1 MRKVIY
7 HGKTYEVWNV
17 SSKGKLILGERR
29 EGYYGLFITHY
40 GVKPEDVEVMK
51 SMSRK
56 ALRLASEY
64 SNRQY
69 KVSREIANELGIVHK
84 PRWRQFTITSRRY
97 RKFMYGQLGPIG
109 INAGGYK
116 Q

>member
-1 MRKVIY
+1 
-7 HGKTYEVWNV
+7 
-17 SSKGKLILGERR
+17 
-29 EGYYGLFITHY
+29 
-40 GVKPEDVEVMK
+40 MK
-51 SMSRK
+51 SISRK

>member
-1 MRKVIY
+1 MVCDCADHSNDNEICWWL
-7 HGKTYEVWNV
+7 GVTASCV
-17 SSKGKLILGERR
+17 SDYLSVHCWTNER
-29 EGYYGLFITHY
+29 GM
-40 GVKPEDVEVMK
+40 VMK
-51 SMSRK
+51 SMSKK

-116 Q
+116 

>member
-1 MRKVIY
+1 MVCNCVNHSNDNEICWWL
-7 HGKTYEVWNV
+7 GTVAGGV
-17 SSKGKLILGERR
+17 SNYPGVHCREDARR
-29 EGYYGLFITHY
+29 
-40 GVKPEDVEVMK
+40 VVVK

-84 PRWRQFTITSRRY
+84 PRWRKFTITSRRY

>member
-1 MRKVIY
+1 MVCDSADCSSDD
-7 HGKTYEVWNV
+7 EVCWWLGTAASGV
-17 SSKGKLILGERR
+17 SDYLSVHCRTNAGRM
-29 EGYYGLFITHY
+29 
-40 GVKPEDVEVMK
+40 VMK
-51 SMSRK
+51 MASRK

-69 KVSREIANELGIVHK
+69 KVSREIANGLGIVHK

-97 RKFMYGQLGPIG
+97 RKFMYGQFGPIG
-109 INAGGYK
+109 IHAGGYK